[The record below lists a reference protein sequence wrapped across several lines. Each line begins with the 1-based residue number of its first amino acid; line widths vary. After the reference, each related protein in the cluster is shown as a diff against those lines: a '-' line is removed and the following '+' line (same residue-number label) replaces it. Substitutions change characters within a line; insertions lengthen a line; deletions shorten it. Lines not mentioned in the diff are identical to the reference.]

1 MLQIWTFD
9 IEPNVVNY
17 CNNFLGKKKNN
28 SAIQKVQ
35 QLTPKFENFTNSDS
49 LLYV

>member
-17 CNNFLGKKKNN
+17 CNNFLGKKNN

-49 LLYV
+49 LS